1 MAGAPDD
8 TIQTIPT
15 DETPA
20 GQRLAGRYR
29 FVRLLGRGGT
39 GHVYLAHDPVLDR
52 QVAIKTILPAFCG
65 NREVCRRI
73 ERECRLHAAIGV
85 HPNIVTL
92 HDRVEEQGRIHLVM
106 EYVDG
111 PTLAGL
117 LAGRGEGSGG
127 LPVAEVLDIV
137 NQLLDALACIHGHG
151 IVHRDIK
158 TSNLLLHQREG
169 GGFTVRLMDF
179 GIARQEDGDRLTR
192 LDTQGPGTPA
202 YMAPERIDPRRYGA
216 TGPATDLYSV
226 GVILYEMLAGAPPF
240 TGTITEVFS
249 GHLTGRVDM
258 ARLRPGLS
266 GELKNVVARAL
277 EKEPERRFA
286 DAPAFQRALAAVP
299 EAAAPDAPERD
310 CKRDHRSGSGGGDRE
325 AATARTLLDPLAGRL
340 SSDRNHGPRRRLL
353 LLAAGLGLLSL
364 LVLIWWHYR
373 DNRPVPEPVPQTDQ
387 QLDQG
392 RRQDNGMATAGS
404 DLRKEEENTA
414 SALKVLESRRGAPE
428 DGSAAA
434 GKGREAGSDWEIIE
448 VRDRK
453 VR

>member
-52 QVAIKTILPAFCG
+52 QVAIKTILPGLCD
-65 NREVCRRI
+65 NREVRRRI

-92 HDRVEEQGRIHLVM
+92 HDRIEEQGRLHLVM

-117 LAGRGEGSGG
+117 LAGGDGESGK
-127 LPVAEVLDIV
+127 LPVTEILDIV
-137 NQLLDALACIHGHG
+137 GQLLEALACIHGHA

-158 TSNLLLHQREG
+158 TSNLLLHRRQG

-179 GIARQEDGDRLTR
+179 GIACQEEDSGRLTR
-192 LDTQGPGTPA
+192 LDGQGPGTPA
-202 YMAPERIDPRRYGA
+202 YMAPERIDPQRYGDA
-216 TGPATDLYSV
+216 GPATDLYSV
-226 GVILYEMLAGAPPF
+226 GVILYEMLAGRPPF
-240 TGTITEVFS
+240 TGSITEIFN
-249 GHLTGRVDM
+249 GHLAGAAPLD
-258 ARLRPGLS
+258 RLRPGVSEDLV
-266 GELKNVVARAL
+266 NVVARAL
-277 EKEPERRFA
+277 EKEPDRRFG
-286 DAPAFQRALAAVP
+286 DARAFQDALAAVP
-299 EAAAPDAPERD
+299 EAAGPDTPAGGRS
-310 CKRDHRSGSGGGDRE
+310 RGHRSGPGGDDGT
-325 AATARTLLDPLAGRL
+325 AAAARTLLDPLAGRFHAGP
-340 SSDRNHGPRRRLL
+340 NHGRRQRLFI
-353 LLAAGLGLLSL
+353 LAAVLGLLSL
-364 LVLIWWHYR
+364 LVLVLWLSPG
-373 DNRPVPEPVPQTDQ
+373 NMPVPVPEPQA
-387 QLDQG
+387 DQG
-392 RRQDNGMATAGS
+392 LARDHGTSSPSGG
-404 DLRKEEENTA
+404 DDVKGEGEGTA
-414 SALKVLESRRGAPE
+414 SALKVLESRRGRAE

-434 GKGREAGSDWEIIE
+434 DRGSEAGSDWEIIE